1 MKILYL
7 SSSSVPSEMA
17 NAVHVMHMCDAFK
30 SLGHNV
36 TLFCY
41 HGTHDDPFTYYKTK
55 NNFYLEQIHQNPIPF
70 CGRLIDSLRVRYKY
84 QRREDFDLFYGRN
97 LLGLW
102 ALRNNGT
109 PIIYESHALPPSNTH
124 TKFEREIFQ
133 SRNFKKLVVITE
145 KLKEKYLE
153 IFPFL
158 SESTVSVAHDAA
170 NVSTAQT
177 MPSYE
182 KKNKLRVGYVGTLST
197 GKGAEIIYNLAKE
210 NPQHEFHL
218 VGRLAPD
225 CKQILESASSNVY
238 LYGHL
243 PHREL
248 DHIYPTFDIALLPNQ
263 STMPVGNRDIGAWN
277 SPMKLFEYMA
287 YKLPI
292 IASDLPNLREII
304 TDQENGL
311 LALHDSVE
319 DWSAKLQ
326 QLANDAGLRARLGS
340 QALQT
345 LHQGHTWHA
354 RAEQVLL

>member
-1 MKILYL
+1 
-7 SSSSVPSEMA
+7 MA

-41 HGTHDDPFTYYKTK
+41 RGTNEDPFAYYKTK
-55 NNFYLEQIHQNPIPF
+55 NNFYLEQIRQTPLPF
-70 CGRLIDSLRVRYKY
+70 CGSLIDAIRIRHKY
-84 QRREDFDLFYGRN
+84 SRRRDFDLFYGRN

-109 PIIYESHALPPSNTH
+109 PIIYESHAVPPSKTH
-124 TKFEREIFQ
+124 IRFEKEIFQ
-133 SRNFKKLVVITE
+133 SENFRKLVVITE
-145 KLKEKYLE
+145 KLKSKYLE

-158 SESTVSVAHDAA
+158 SGSTVIVAHDAA
-170 NVSTAQT
+170 NAPEVQT
-177 MPSYE
+177 VPTYPQ
-182 KKNKLRVGYVGTLST
+182 KDKLRVGYVGTLST
-197 GKGAEIIYNLAKE
+197 GKGADIVYNLAKQ

-225 CKQILESASSNVY
+225 CKQILESAPSNVY

-287 YKLPI
+287 YSLPI
-292 IASDLPNLREII
+292 IASDLPNLREIVS
-304 TDQENGL
+304 DRENGL
-311 LALHDSVE
+311 LAQHNSVD
-319 DWSAKLQ
+319 DWTIKLQ
-326 QLANDAGLRARLGS
+326 ELAKDAGLRARIGT

-345 LHQGHTWHA
+345 LHQGHTWRS
-354 RAEQVLL
+354 RAKEVLS

>member
-1 MKILYL
+1 
-7 SSSSVPSEMA
+7 MA

-41 HGTHDDPFTYYKTK
+41 RGTNDDPFTYYKTK
-55 NNFYLEQIHQNPIPF
+55 NNFYLEQIHHNPIPY
-70 CGRLIDSLRVRYKY
+70 CGRLIDSLRVRFKY

-109 PIIYESHALPPSNTH
+109 PIIYESHAVPPSNMH
-124 TKFEREIFQ
+124 TTFEREIFQ
-133 SRNFKKLVVITE
+133 SSNFKKLVVITK
-145 KLKEKYLE
+145 KLKVKYLE
-153 IFPFL
+153 IFDFL
-158 SESTVSVAHDAA
+158 NSNDIIVAHDAA
-170 NVSTAQT
+170 NVPATSHKPT
-177 MPSYE
+177 YE
-182 KKNKLRVGYVGTLST
+182 QKSKLRVGYVGTLST
-197 GKGAEIIYNLAKE
+197 GKGAEIVYQLAKA

-218 VGRLAPD
+218 IGRLAPS
-225 CKQILESASSNVY
+225 CKQMLESATSNVY

-243 PHREL
+243 PHKEL
-248 DHIYPTFDIALLPNQ
+248 DHLYPTFDVALLPNQ

-287 YKLPI
+287 YSLPI

-304 TDQENGL
+304 TDQKNGL
-311 LALHDSVE
+311 LALQDSVE
-319 DWSAKLQ
+319 DWSFKLQ
-326 QLANDAGLRARLGS
+326 QLADDPALRARLGS
-340 QALQT
+340 QALKT
-345 LHQGHTWHA
+345 LHQGHTWRA